1 MVQATKKKTS
11 DLADSLW
18 HSDSDMGILLSFF
31 LAFSLSLSLPS
42 LPPSLSSS
50 SETRGPKFPSAA
62 VGQKDRKDSDA
73 DALLFRLD
81 DTWQGNRVIVRK
93 ALNGRCLN
101 ERSCSR

>member
-18 HSDSDMGILLSFF
+18 HSDSDMGILLSFL
-31 LAFSLSLSLPS
+31 LAFSLSLPPS

>member
-1 MVQATKKKTS
+1 
-11 DLADSLW
+11 
-18 HSDSDMGILLSFF
+18 MGILLSFF
-31 LAFSLSLSLPS
+31 LSLSLSLHLS

-73 DALLFRLD
+73 DALLFRFD

-101 ERSCSR
+101 ERSRSR

>member
-1 MVQATKKKTS
+1 MVQATKKRRQIWQT
-11 DLADSLW
+11 
-18 HSDSDMGILLSFF
+18 HSGTATATWGFFFLSF
-31 LAFSLSLSLPS
+31 LPSLSLSLPS

>member
-1 MVQATKKKTS
+1 
-11 DLADSLW
+11 
-18 HSDSDMGILLSFF
+18 MGILLSFF